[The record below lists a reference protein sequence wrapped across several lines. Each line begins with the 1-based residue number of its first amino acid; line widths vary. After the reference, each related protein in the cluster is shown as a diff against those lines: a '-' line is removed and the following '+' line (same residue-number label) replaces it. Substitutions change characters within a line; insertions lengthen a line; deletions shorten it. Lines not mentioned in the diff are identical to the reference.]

1 MRVAVLG
8 VGAIG
13 GLVASR
19 LARAGCEVLLC
30 ARGETAQALEAVGLL
45 LDTPDGRTVALAPD
59 RWTVF
64 DTNEPEFPVELQGWA
79 DYAILCGKSYDIP
92 NLCKIAEGVN
102 PITGVA
108 TKDSLDCASQGDTYK
123 PAMPGR

>member
-30 ARGETAQALEAVGLL
+30 ARGETAQALDAVGLL

-59 RWTVF
+59 RWTVM
-64 DTNEPEFPVELQGWA
+64 DTNQEEIPVDLQGWA
-79 DYAILCGKSYDIP
+79 DYAILSRKS
-92 NLCKIAEGVN
+92 
-102 PITGVA
+102 
-108 TKDSLDCASQGDTYK
+108 
-123 PAMPGR
+123 

>member
-59 RWTVF
+59 RWTVH
-64 DTNEPEFPVELQGWA
+64 DTTQEEIPVELQGWA
-79 DYAILCGKSYDIP
+79 DYAILCGKSYDIK
-92 NLCKIAEGVN
+92 L
-102 PITGVA
+102 
-108 TKDSLDCASQGDTYK
+108 
-123 PAMPGR
+123 